1 MIGALFLP
9 QKKEDEK
16 KYSFTRDT
24 LKRLSRNKLA
34 MVGVVILSVLI
45 LGAIF
50 APWIVPYD
58 YAEQNIEDA
67 YMSPCAAHLCGTD
80 EFGRDIFSRILMGSR
95 LSLIIGFIAVA
106 IAIIVGGLLGAIA
119 GYYQKA
125 VDNIIMRFMDILMSI
140 PQLLLA
146 IAITATLGSSIIN
159 LMIAVGVA
167 AIPGYSRIVRASVL
181 SVRDQEFVEAA
192 RAVGTS
198 DFKIIMKHIL
208 PNCLAP
214 IIVKATLDVAIC
226 ILSAAGMSFIGI
238 GLQPP
243 SPEWGA
249 MLADARYYI
258 RDFSYMAL
266 FPGLCIA
273 LTIFSLNVLGDGL
286 RDALDPKLR
295 D

>member
-67 YMSPCAAHLCGTD
+67 YMSPCAAHLFGTD

>member
-1 MIGALFLP
+1 MP

-67 YMSPCAAHLCGTD
+67 YMSPCAAHLFGTD

-119 GYYQKA
+119 GYFQKA

>member
-16 KYSFTRDT
+16 KYSFTKDT

-58 YAEQNIEDA
+58 YAEQNIQDA
-67 YMSPCAAHLCGTD
+67 YMSPCAAHLFGTD

>member
-1 MIGALFLP
+1 MP

-16 KYSFTRDT
+16 KYSFTKDT

-67 YMSPCAAHLCGTD
+67 YMSPCAAHLFGTD

-119 GYYQKA
+119 GYFQKA